1 MKILRLQAGQC
12 IPRDKN
18 YSETLL
24 RTQASPMLLFCVMSV
39 LHVHSVLRGPL
50 LDSGT
55 NEDGA
60 NKDES
65 QGGELNTPRREI
77 TLSCVGVVLGRRKV
91 GGKSKSGKAS

>member
-1 MKILRLQAGQC
+1 
-12 IPRDKN
+12 
-18 YSETLL
+18 
-24 RTQASPMLLFCVMSV
+24 MLLFCVMSV
-39 LHVHSVLRGPL
+39 LHVHLVLRGPL

-60 NKDES
+60 NNER

-77 TLSCVGVVLGRRKV
+77 TLSCVGVVLGRRKA